1 MVPSLMPKRKLERAI
16 VMNSIQFNMARLCG
30 PMLAVAIIAVDGDAV
45 AFTLNACTF
54 IPF

>member
-1 MVPSLMPKRKLERAI
+1 
-16 VMNSIQFNMARLCG
+16 MNSIQFNMARLCG